1 MGSIM
6 KRGDTD
12 PSEVP
17 VCKTD
22 PVEVFQTL
30 GCPVELSSYFS
41 KGSSVEK

>member
-22 PVEVFQTL
+22 PVEVFETL
-30 GCPVELSSYFS
+30 SCPMQLSLYF
-41 KGSSVEK
+41 KTGNSVEK